1 MAKTIRRRPIPQA
14 SQISL
19 LAENEIHNG
28 ETLADHIASYRGA
41 LTARELSEI
50 LSISAVTV
58 FKLAKRGTAS
68 LFSSRQSRA
77 ILPARWKSFRVPRN
91 QNHSRRMAALEVRR
105 DGEDAVLCLLQNSIG
120 GHGLVS
126 GNQPLHP
133 HDHFARTHISG
144 RITWIRPFFCTQQT
158 VCELVGCMPQ
168 PSFSDQT

>member
-77 ILPARWKSFRVPRN
+77 ILPAR
-91 QNHSRRMAALEVRR
+91 
-105 DGEDAVLCLLQNSIG
+105 
-120 GHGLVS
+120 
-126 GNQPLHP
+126 
-133 HDHFARTHISG
+133 
-144 RITWIRPFFCTQQT
+144 
-158 VCELVGCMPQ
+158 
-168 PSFSDQT
+168 